1 MKESIVQDVTY
12 RIAAESLE
20 PLGYRVVDVRKSEH
34 GASVD
39 FTIVIMT
46 IGREV
51 TIEDCATAHRVL
63 YPRLSLAEGVR
74 AVGLEVSTPGIQR
87 VIRDIH
93 EFNLFTTKRC
103 RIYDSR
109 VSAWV
114 EGFIEACRDGHVVL
128 SSARIDDTKELVE
141 SYALPYD
148 HIQKAKL
155 AYAWEDVPQCPTN

>member
-1 MKESIVQDVTY
+1 MKESIVQDSSY
-12 RIAAESLE
+12 RIVAESLE
-20 PLGYRVVDVRKSEH
+20 PLGYRVVDVRKNDH

-39 FTIVIMT
+39 FTVVVT
-46 IGREV
+46 TVGREV
-51 TIEDCATAHRVL
+51 SIEDCAAAHRVL
-63 YPRLSLAEGVR
+63 YPRLSLTEGVR

-93 EFNLFTTKRC
+93 EFSLFIARRC

-109 VSAWV
+109 VDAWV
-114 EGFIEACRDGHVVL
+114 EGIIETCRDGQVVL
-128 SSARIDDTKELVE
+128 SSARIDDTNETTE
-141 SYALPYD
+141 NYAVPYD